1 MQRKSENINTLIQ
14 SRLNTRKGE
23 FNQYHDLLKLDTHY
37 HSKLEGSEQIEG
49 GNWFDKVDQN
59 IYTFK
64 GLKKVRGYQYRVSP
78 EAQVPVLP

>member
-23 FNQYHDLLKLDTHY
+23 FNQHDLLKLFLDTHY
-37 HSKLEGSEQIEG
+37 HSKLEDSKQIEG

-59 IYTFK
+59 TYTFK
-64 GLKKVRGYQYRVSP
+64 HLVHNYIQDNKENCSRK
-78 EAQVPVLP
+78 LP